1 MILRHCCAR
10 YFTNFQDQSQTRS
23 SSDGKAVCSLIMVL
37 ADLCQ
42 LIFVC
47 MTNILLITSLISIL
61 SDSFSKVIAHAKL
74 VNLKPEPLHVTD
86 NCMQRGVPVC
96 LLSLR
101 SWGMDTGCQSLHRNQ
116 PFLGFH
122 QQSIDAL
129 LSPSCKW
136 AFWSASTRFLIFDR
150 TSFRWSSFAL

>member
-1 MILRHCCAR
+1 
-10 YFTNFQDQSQTRS
+10 
-23 SSDGKAVCSLIMVL
+23 
-37 ADLCQ
+37 
-42 LIFVC
+42 
-47 MTNILLITSLISIL
+47 
-61 SDSFSKVIAHAKL
+61 
-74 VNLKPEPLHVTD
+74 LH
-86 NCMQRGVPVC
+86 Q
-96 LLSLR
+96 
-101 SWGMDTGCQSLHRNQ
+101 NQ